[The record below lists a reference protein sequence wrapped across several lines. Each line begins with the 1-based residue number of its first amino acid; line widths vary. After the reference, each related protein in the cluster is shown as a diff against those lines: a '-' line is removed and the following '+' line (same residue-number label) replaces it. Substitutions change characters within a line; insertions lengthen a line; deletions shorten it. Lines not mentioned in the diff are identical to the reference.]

1 MALGGIRAA
10 QKRRKRRLARRR
22 RMMEMMAGEMPM
34 EPMPFRPD
42 RHGRFRGHRH
52 HNHAGTQFHVR
63 MKTDQVIGLLEDIL
77 AGLKSG
83 TVAIEIDDDQITLKP
98 AGKMDVRF
106 RTNSGF
112 RNRRSAPEMAASI
125 RRKIRSEPEDQ
136 FVGTVFRGIV
146 VQPGTKP
153 GRNAGLFFRSTI
165 ASTAFRRSNRVHLLP
180 TQYRGR
186 SVCCCRSAPTHRSI
200 TFPG

>member
-106 RTNSGF
+106 QTHQTQDSETIALRLKWRRRFEGKSGA
-112 RNRRSAPEMAASI
+112 NL
-125 RRKIRSEPEDQ
+125 KISSSEPSSEE
-136 FVGTVFRGIV
+136 
-146 VQPGTKP
+146 
-153 GRNAGLFFRSTI
+153 
-165 ASTAFRRSNRVHLLP
+165 
-180 TQYRGR
+180 
-186 SVCCCRSAPTHRSI
+186 
-200 TFPG
+200 